1 MNKKVRAVGRIAF
14 TLIEIAV
21 FILLLVDS
29 ISDFIPSHERNILCY
44 VAVIFAAIIAFVFTP
59 KDEYK
64 NKGFLLL
71 SYIFIIVADYFLLF
85 TESAIGIY
93 FFIGAQICFQLFIS
107 KVKLFPL
114 LLIIE
119 VLVIG
124 IMCLIIFTTSLKDS
138 FDLAL
143 TIPAL
148 VYYVALIFNIIS
160 SIVVYRKEK
169 GLKYLVTLSLVFL
182 FFCDTSIGLSNIT
195 SISIFNELIW
205 LFYII
210 CHILLGNYL
219 TLKCEKEI
227 LKP

>member
-44 VAVIFAAIIAFVFTP
+44 VAVIFAAISAFVFTP
-59 KDEYK
+59 KDVYK

-71 SYIFIIVADYFLLF
+71 SYLFIIAADYFLLF
-85 TESAIGIY
+85 TDSVIGIY
-93 FFIGAQICFQLFIS
+93 IFIGAQICFQLFINR
-107 KVKLFPL
+107 VKLFPL

-119 VLVIG
+119 VLVSG
-124 IMCLIIFTTSLKDS
+124 IICLVIFTTSLKDN
-138 FDLAL
+138 FDLPL
-143 TIPAL
+143 SIPAL
-148 VYYVALIFNIIS
+148 VYYTALVFNIIS
-160 SIVVYRKEK
+160 SIVVFRKENS
-169 GLKYLVTLSLVFL
+169 LKYLVTLSLVFL